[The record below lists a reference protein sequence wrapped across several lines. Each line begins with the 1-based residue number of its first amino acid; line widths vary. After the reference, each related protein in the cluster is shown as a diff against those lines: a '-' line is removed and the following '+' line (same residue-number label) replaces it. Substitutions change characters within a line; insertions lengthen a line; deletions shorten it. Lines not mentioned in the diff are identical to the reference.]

1 MLEVDET
8 FIHDN
13 MTFKVIRGQG
23 QGQEMTSVP
32 FRDYFLQQQQQL
44 FYCHYTG
51 QKVCR
56 RILLE
61 QSYTYGNWH
70 FWIMEMLLFSSMTN
84 VTYAIFVVC
93 STLLKYWQHL
103 VAFSHTLDKPV
114 SEK

>member
-1 MLEVDET
+1 MTSKFAKNRLRPILMKLGMMLEVDET

-61 QSYTYGNWH
+61 QSYTYGN
-70 FWIMEMLLFSSMTN
+70 
-84 VTYAIFVVC
+84 
-93 STLLKYWQHL
+93 
-103 VAFSHTLDKPV
+103 
-114 SEK
+114 